1 MRRASSRSS
10 GGRSQS
16 PKLPRVIGEVTF
28 GVIGL
33 LFLFADLRTFSSTF
47 QLTFFGAPNT
57 NLGVAAAAVFATSFL
72 AIIVASR
79 LGPRRAVGL
88 SAVIFG
94 IATLALTSSRSNWLD
109 LALSVIALAAG
120 MWWLALFH
128 SSRAGEAPPALARA
142 FPIAVMVDLALRAAL
157 RTQSVVDLALPV
169 AVGIV
174 LVAVLLFGAAG
185 LAALSAERQ
194 WTASNPLG
202 TLALIGAPALVLVA
216 ETGATNGAQVA
227 LAAGLGL
234 GPEPARATQIG
245 QIVLGIGLA
254 MGAVAL
260 VRFGPNRFIGAAALA
275 VGAAL
280 LWSHLPFVALLGG
293 LLLAAGLVIC
303 AATIF
308 GVPQVPAGSPAG
320 AVLALSF
327 GWLLFVGAAFGFY
340 AFFALQ
346 PAVWAATALVALA
359 ALVAPTPTVRLSAPL
374 AAAAAAVVV
383 AVPLLAF
390 VSAPT
395 TPDPQ
400 PSRPTFTLMTYNIH
414 QGFNAGQI
422 PSFDELVAT
431 IDREGPEVIVL
442 QEVVRGWMVDE
453 QHDVLSVLAH
463 RLEMYYT
470 FLPTI
475 GDLYGNAILSR
486 YPMEVVKR
494 VPFAP
499 GPTQRNQPRGALFV
513 RIGGVLIVATHLDH
527 NSDGTF
533 VRQDQVRTIL
543 REIEGETA
551 VVVAGDL
558 NAEPSSIEIQ
568 LFDQAGFTDLG
579 QQAGPTTLGIEP
591 PKRIDYVWGLGVV
604 GAQAHTTAENNLS
617 SDHRGVIVNITV
629 TDR

>member
-1 MRRASSRSS
+1 M
-10 GGRSQS
+10 
-16 PKLPRVIGEVTF
+16 IGEVTF

-33 LFLFADLRTFSSTF
+33 LFLLADLRTFSSTF

-72 AIIVASR
+72 AIMVAAR

-94 IATLALTSSRSNWLD
+94 LATLALTSSRSNWLD
-109 LALSVIALAAG
+109 LALSVVALAAG

-142 FPIAVMVDLALRAAL
+142 MPIALMVDLALRAAL

-185 LAALSAERQ
+185 LAALSGERQ
-194 WTASNPLG
+194 WTAPNPLG
-202 TLALIGAPALVLVA
+202 TLALIAAPALFLVA

-227 LAAGLGL
+227 LAGGLGL

-254 MGAVAL
+254 LGAVGL
-260 VRFGPNRFIGAAALA
+260 VRFGPNRFIGAAALGI
-275 VGAAL
+275 GAAL
-280 LWSHLPFVALLGG
+280 LWWHVPFVALLGG

-303 AATIF
+303 AAAIL
-308 GVPQVPAGSPAG
+308 GVPQVPARSPTG
-320 AVLALSF
+320 AVLALSV

-346 PAVWAATALVALA
+346 PAIWAATALVVIA
-359 ALVAPTPTVRLSAPL
+359 ALIAPTPIVRLSAPL
-374 AAAAAAVVV
+374 AAAAAAIVV
-383 AVPLLAF
+383 AVPLLALI
-390 VSAPT
+390 SAPA
-395 TPDPQ
+395 TPDPELA
-400 PSRPTFTLMTYNIH
+400 RPTFRLMTYNVH
-414 QGFNAGQI
+414 QGFNASQI
-422 PSFDELVAT
+422 PALDQIVAT
-431 IDREGPEVIVL
+431 IAQESPDVLVL
-442 QEVVRGWMVDE
+442 QEVVRGWMIDE
-453 QHDVLSVLAH
+453 QHDVLSVIAE
-463 RLEMYYT
+463 RLKMYYT

-475 GDLYGNAILSR
+475 GDLYGNAVLSR
-486 YPMEVVKR
+486 YPMEVTKR

-499 GPTQRNQPRGALFV
+499 GPSLRNQPRGALFV
-513 RIGGVLIVATHLDH
+513 RIGDLLIVGTHLDH
-527 NSDGTF
+527 NADGSF

-543 REIEGETA
+543 REIGDAKA
-551 VVVAGDL
+551 VVVVGDL
-558 NAEPSSIEIQ
+558 NAEPDAIEMQ
-568 LFDQAGFTDLG
+568 LFDQAGFQDLG
-579 QQAGPTTLGIEP
+579 QQAGPTTIGEDP

-604 GAQAHTTAENNLS
+604 GAQAHTTGENNLS
-617 SDHRGVIVNITV
+617 SDHRGLIVNITL
-629 TDR
+629 TSR

>member
-1 MRRASSRSS
+1 M
-10 GGRSQS
+10 
-16 PKLPRVIGEVTF
+16 IGEVTF

-72 AIIVASR
+72 AILVARR

-94 IATLALTSSRSNWLD
+94 LATLALTSSRSNWLD

-128 SSRAGEAPPALARA
+128 SSRTGEAPPALARA
-142 FPIAVMVDLALRAAL
+142 FPIALMVDLALRSAL
-157 RTQSVVDLALPV
+157 RTQSAVDLALPV

-185 LAALSAERQ
+185 LAALSGERQ
-194 WTASNPLG
+194 WTAANPLG
-202 TLALIGAPALVLVA
+202 TLALIAAPALVLVA

-245 QIVLGIGLA
+245 QIVVGIGLA
-254 MGAVAL
+254 MGTVAL
-260 VRFGPNRFIGAAALA
+260 VRFGSNRFIGAAALA
-275 VGAAL
+275 AGAAL
-280 LWSHLPFVALLGG
+280 LWSHLPFIALLGG
-293 LLLAAGLVIC
+293 VLLAAGLVIC
-303 AATIF
+303 AVTIF
-308 GVPQVPAGSPAG
+308 GVPQVPVGSPTR

-359 ALVAPTPTVRLSAPL
+359 ALAAPTPMLRLSAPL

-390 VSAPT
+390 VSAPG

-400 PSRPTFTLMTYNIH
+400 PPRVTFRLMTYNVH
-414 QGFNAGQI
+414 QGFNASQI
-422 PSFDELVAT
+422 PAVDQIVAT
-431 IDREGPEVIVL
+431 IAQESPDVLVL
-442 QEVVRGWMVDE
+442 QEVVRGWMIDQ
-453 QHDVLSVLAH
+453 QHDVLSVLAQ
-463 RLEMYYT
+463 RLEMHYT

-475 GDLYGNAILSR
+475 GDLYGNAVLSR
-486 YPMEVVKR
+486 YPMEVTKR
-494 VPFAP
+494 VSYAP
-499 GPTQRNQPRGALFV
+499 GPTMRNQPRGALFV
-513 RIGGVLIVATHLDH
+513 RIGELLIVGTHLDH

-543 REIEGETA
+543 REVGDAAA

-568 LFDQAGFTDLG
+568 LFDQAGFSDLG
-579 QQAGPTTLGIEP
+579 QQAGPTTTGEDP
-591 PKRIDYVWGLGVV
+591 PKRIDYVWGRGIV

-617 SDHRGVIVNITV
+617 SDHRGLIVNITL
-629 TDR
+629 TSR

>member
-1 MRRASSRSS
+1 M
-10 GGRSQS
+10 
-16 PKLPRVIGEVTF
+16 IGEVTF

-72 AIIVASR
+72 AIIVAAR
-79 LGPRRAVGL
+79 LGPKRAVGL

-94 IATLALTSSRSNWLD
+94 LATLALTSSRSNWLD
-109 LALSVIALAAG
+109 LALSVVALAAG

-142 FPIAVMVDLALRAAL
+142 LPIAFMVDLALRAAL
-157 RTQSVVDLALPV
+157 RTQSVVDLALTV

-174 LVAVLLFGAAG
+174 LVAVLVFGAAG

-194 WTASNPLG
+194 WTSPNPLG
-202 TLALIGAPALVLVA
+202 TLALIAAPALVLVA
-216 ETGATNGAQVA
+216 ESGATNGAQVA

-254 MGAVAL
+254 LGAVAL
-260 VRFGPNRFIGAAALA
+260 VRFGPNRFIGAAALGS
-275 VGAAL
+275 GAAL
-280 LWSHLPFVALLGG
+280 LWSHVPFVALLGG
-293 LLLAAGLVIC
+293 LLLAAGLVVC
-303 AATIF
+303 AAAIL
-308 GVPQVPAGSPAG
+308 GVPQVGVGSPRG
-320 AVLALSF
+320 VVLALSF

-359 ALVAPTPTVRLSAPL
+359 ALVAPTPIVRLSAPL

-390 VSAPT
+390 ISAPA

-400 PSRPTFTLMTYNIH
+400 PPRVTFRLMTYNVH
-414 QGFNAGQI
+414 QGFNASQI
-422 PSFDELVAT
+422 PALEGIVAT
-431 IDREGPEVIVL
+431 IAQEAPDVLVL
-442 QEVVRGWMVDE
+442 QEVARGWMIDE
-453 QHDVLSVLAH
+453 QHDVLSVLAQ

-475 GDLYGNAILSR
+475 GDLYGNAVLSR
-486 YPMEVVKR
+486 YPMQVTKR
-494 VPFAP
+494 VPYAP
-499 GPTQRNQPRGALFV
+499 GPTMRNQPRGALFV
-513 RIGGVLIVATHLDH
+513 RIGDLLVVGTHLDH
-527 NSDGTF
+527 NADGTF

-543 REIEGETA
+543 REIADATA

-568 LFDQAGFTDLG
+568 LFDQAGFSDLG
-579 QQAGPTTLGIEP
+579 QQAGPTTTGEDP

-617 SDHRGVIVNITV
+617 SDHRGLIVNITL
-629 TDR
+629 TGR

>member
-1 MRRASSRSS
+1 
-10 GGRSQS
+10 
-16 PKLPRVIGEVTF
+16 VIGEVTF

-72 AIIVASR
+72 AIMVARR
-79 LGPRRAVGL
+79 LGPRRAIGL
-88 SAVIFG
+88 SAAIFG
-94 IATLALTSSRSNWLD
+94 IATLALTASRSNWLD

-128 SSRAGEAPPALARA
+128 SSRAGEAAPALARA
-142 FPIAVMVDLALRAAL
+142 LPIAFTVDLALRAAL
-157 RTQSVVDLALPV
+157 RTQSAVDLALPV

-174 LVAVLLFGAAG
+174 LVALLLFGAAG
-185 LAALSAERQ
+185 LAALSAERV
-194 WTASNPLG
+194 WTSPNLLG
-202 TLALIGAPALVLVA
+202 TLVLIAAPALVLVA
-216 ETGATNGAQVA
+216 ESGATNGAQVA

-254 MGAVAL
+254 LGAVGL
-260 VRFGPNRFIGAAALA
+260 VRFGPHRLIGAAALA
-275 VGAAL
+275 TGAAL
-280 LWSHLPFVALLGG
+280 LWSHVPFVALLGG
-293 LLLAAGLVIC
+293 VLLSAGLVIC
-303 AATIF
+303 AAAIL
-308 GVPQVPAGSPAG
+308 GVPHAPAGSPVRV
-320 AVLALSF
+320 VLALSF

-346 PAVWAATALVALA
+346 PAVWAATALVVLA
-359 ALVAPTPTVRLSAPL
+359 TLFAPAPVVRLSAPL
-374 AAAAAAVVV
+374 AAAVAAVVI

-390 VSAPT
+390 ISMPA

-400 PSRPTFTLMTYNIH
+400 PARVTFRLMTYNVH

-422 PSFDELVAT
+422 PALDQIVAT
-431 IDREGPEVIVL
+431 VAQESPDVLVL
-442 QEVVRGWMVDE
+442 QEVVRGWMIDE
-453 QHDVLSVLAH
+453 QHDVLSVLAQ

-470 FLPTI
+470 YLPTI
-475 GDLYGNAILSR
+475 GDLYGNAVLSR
-486 YPMEVVKR
+486 YPMEVTKR
-494 VPFAP
+494 VPYAP
-499 GPTQRNQPRGALFV
+499 GPTMRNQPRGALFV
-513 RIGGVLIVATHLDH
+513 RIGDLLVVGTHLDH

-543 REIEGETA
+543 REVGDATA

-558 NAEPSSIEIQ
+558 NAQPGDIEMQ

-579 QQAGPTTLGIEP
+579 QQAGPTTLGEDP
-591 PKRIDYVWGLGVV
+591 PRRIDFVWGRGVV
-604 GAQAHTTAENNLS
+604 GAQAHTTAESNLS
-617 SDHRGVIVNITV
+617 SDHRGVIVNITL
-629 TDR
+629 TGR

>member
-1 MRRASSRSS
+1 
-10 GGRSQS
+10 
-16 PKLPRVIGEVTF
+16 VIGEVTF

-72 AIIVASR
+72 AIIVAAR
-79 LGPRRAVGL
+79 RGPRRAVGL

-94 IATLALTSSRSNWLD
+94 LATLALTSSRSNWLD

-128 SSRAGEAPPALARA
+128 SSRAGDASPALARA
-142 FPIAVMVDLALRAAL
+142 MPIAFMIDLALRAAL

-194 WTASNPLG
+194 WTAPNPLG
-202 TLALIGAPALVLVA
+202 TLALIAAPALVLVA

-254 MGAVAL
+254 LGAVAL
-260 VRFGPNRFIGAAALA
+260 VRFGPNRFIGAAALGA
-275 VGAAL
+275 GAAL
-280 LWSHLPFVALLGG
+280 LWSHVPFVALLGG

-303 AATIF
+303 AATLL
-308 GVPQVPAGSPAG
+308 GVPQVPVASPRG
-320 AVLALSF
+320 AVLALSL

-346 PAVWAATALVALA
+346 PAVWAATALVVIA
-359 ALVAPTPTVRLSAPL
+359 AVLAPTPTVRLTAPL

-390 VSAPT
+390 ISAPA
-395 TPDPQ
+395 TPEPELAK
-400 PSRPTFTLMTYNIH
+400 PTFRLMTYNIH
-414 QGFNAGQI
+414 QGFNASQV
-422 PSFDELVAT
+422 PSIDDIVAT
-431 IDREGPEVIVL
+431 IDRERPDVLVL
-442 QEVVRGWMVDE
+442 QEVVRGWMIDE
-453 QHDVLSVLAH
+453 QHDVLSLLAQ

-475 GDLYGNAILSR
+475 GDLYGNAVLSK
-486 YPMEVVKR
+486 YPMEVTKR
-494 VPFAP
+494 VAYAP
-499 GPTQRNQPRGALFV
+499 GPTMRNQPRGALFV
-513 RIGGVLIVATHLDH
+513 RIGDLLVVGTHLDH
-527 NSDGTF
+527 NADGTF

-543 REIEGETA
+543 REIAGATA

-558 NAEPSSIEIQ
+558 NAEPGSIEIQ
-568 LFDQAGFTDLG
+568 LFDQAGFSDLG
-579 QQAGPTTLGIEP
+579 QQAGPTTLGQDP
-591 PKRIDYVWGLGVV
+591 PRRIDYIWGLGVV

-617 SDHRGVIVNITV
+617 SDHRGLIVNITL
-629 TDR
+629 TGR

>member
-1 MRRASSRSS
+1 
-10 GGRSQS
+10 
-16 PKLPRVIGEVTF
+16 VIGEVTF

-109 LALSVIALAAG
+109 LALSVVALAAG

-128 SSRAGEAPPALARA
+128 SSRSGEAAPALARA
-142 FPIAVMVDLALRAAL
+142 LPIAFMVDLALRAAL

-194 WTASNPLG
+194 WTSPNLLG
-202 TLALIGAPALVLVA
+202 TLALIAAPALVLVA
-216 ETGATNGAQVA
+216 ESGATNGAQVA

-254 MGAVAL
+254 LGAVAL
-260 VRFGPNRFIGAAALA
+260 VRFGPHRFMGAAALGA
-275 VGAAL
+275 GAAL
-280 LWSHLPFVALLGG
+280 LWSHVPFVALLGG
-293 LLLAAGLVIC
+293 LLLAAGVVIS
-303 AATIF
+303 AAAIL
-308 GVPQVPAGSPAG
+308 GVPQAPARSPAG
-320 AVLALSF
+320 VVLALSF
-327 GWLLFVGAAFGFY
+327 GWLVFVGAAFGFY

-346 PAVWAATALVALA
+346 PAVWAATALVFLA
-359 ALVAPTPTVRLSAPL
+359 TVVAPAPTVRLSAPL
-374 AAAAAAVVV
+374 AAAAAAIVV

-390 VSAPT
+390 VSTPA

-400 PSRPTFTLMTYNIH
+400 PPRVTFRLMTYNVH
-414 QGFNAGQI
+414 QGFNASQI
-422 PSFDELVAT
+422 PALDQIVAT
-431 IDREGPEVIVL
+431 IAQESPDVLVL
-442 QEVVRGWMVDE
+442 QEVVRGWMIDE
-453 QHDVLSVLAH
+453 QHDVLSVLAQ
-463 RLEMYYT
+463 RLEMHYT
-470 FLPTI
+470 YLPTI
-475 GDLYGNAILSR
+475 GDLYGNAVLSR
-486 YPMEVVKR
+486 YPMEVTKR
-494 VPFAP
+494 VAYAP
-499 GPTQRNQPRGALFV
+499 GPSMRNQPRGALFV
-513 RIGGVLIVATHLDH
+513 RIGDLLVVGTHLDH

-543 REIEGETA
+543 REIGDATA

-558 NAEPSSIEIQ
+558 NAQPGDIEMQ
-568 LFDQAGFTDLG
+568 LFDQAGFSDLG
-579 QQAGPTTLGIEP
+579 QQAGPTTLGQDP
-591 PKRIDYVWGLGVV
+591 PRRIDYVWGLGVV

-617 SDHRGVIVNITV
+617 SDHRGVIVNITL
-629 TDR
+629 TGR